1 MKNTNKTQI
10 KIQKPNLSAAY
21 VAEEFKKVFD
31 CFQTLSHK
39 CIKYNCQLHLDF
51 LRALL
56 ILKTMTYHKV
66 DKPACLIIRLLFR
79 FASDSLEQW
88 Q

>member
-10 KIQKPNLSAAY
+10 KIQKPNSSAVY
-21 VAEEFKKVFD
+21 VCSRRIQKVFD

-39 CIKYNCQLHLDF
+39 CIKYNHQLHLDF
-51 LRALL
+51 LSFFD
-56 ILKTMTYHKV
+56 LKTMIYHKA